1 MAMKETTLKD
11 LANQLNTSI
20 STVSRAL
27 QDHYSISAKM
37 KARVVELA
45 RELNFRPN
53 PVAMKLLKNK
63 SFVIGVIVPEI
74 AHNYYSMVLAGIEDA
89 AIKGGYNVMFCV
101 SNESSQKEADAIST
115 LLHSRIDGL
124 LIAPSKETYTY
135 EHLKIFQ
142 EKNIP
147 LVFFDRHIEGLNVSK
162 VLIDDYQ
169 GAYKAVQYLLSTGRR
184 RIAHIAGP
192 AGLSNTIKRFCGY
205 EDALKDY
212 GISLDERLCL
222 YSDLTKENSREC
234 TLQLLRLPEW
244 PDAIFTYN
252 SYIAFEGMLTVKKEG
267 LQIPGDIAF
276 AGFANEPIISYIEP
290 QLTAVIQPAYLL
302 GQEAARLFLKQ
313 VDPKKKSV
321 KPETIILHPEFVIR
335 QSS

>member
-1 MAMKETTLKD
+1 MAVKETTLKD

-20 STVSRAL
+20 STISRAL
-27 QDHYSISAKM
+27 QDHYSISTKM

-45 RELNFRPN
+45 KELSFRPN
-53 PVAMKLLKNK
+53 PAAMKLLKNK
-63 SFVIGVIVPEI
+63 SYVIGVIVPEI
-74 AHNYYSMVLAGIEDA
+74 AHNYYSMVLAGIEDT

-101 SNESSQKEADAIST
+101 SNESSQKEADVIST

-124 LIAPSKETYTY
+124 LIAPSKETYTC
-135 EHLKIFQ
+135 EHFKIFE

-147 LVFFDRHIEGLNVSK
+147 LVFFDRYIEGLNVSK

-169 GAYKAVQYLLSTGRR
+169 GAYQAVRHLLSTGRR

-192 AGLSNTIKRFCGY
+192 ASLSNTIKRFSGY

-212 GISLDERLCL
+212 GIAVDKLLCL
-222 YSDLTKENSREC
+222 HCDLTKEHARAC
-234 TLQLLRLPEW
+234 TLQLLSLHDR

-252 SYIAFEGMLTVKKEG
+252 SYIAFEGMLTVKKKG
-267 LQIPGDIAF
+267 WHIPGDIAF
-276 AGFANEPIISYIEP
+276 AGFATEPIISYIEP
-290 QLTAVIQPAYLL
+290 QLTAVIPPAYLL

-313 VDPKKKSV
+313 VDPKKQSV
-321 KPETIILHPEFVIR
+321 KPETITLRPEFVIR